1 MQLLL
6 VATGLLEG
14 LGRELANKMCDSA
27 SGNLKGPANR
37 SKKKRR
43 ASFYSRPRIRRD
55 RNVIRARGPADSAAA
70 ADANATGTT
79 VVLRLLL
86 LIMLLRVPLLL

>member
-1 MQLLL
+1 MMPLMLLLLALLTLRLRLLMLRLRMELLL

-37 SKKKRR
+37 SKKKK
-43 ASFYSRPRIRRD
+43 ACVVLFATPNTQGPQCNQGARPR
-55 RNVIRARGPADSAAA
+55 
-70 ADANATGTT
+70 
-79 VVLRLLL
+79 
-86 LIMLLRVPLLL
+86 